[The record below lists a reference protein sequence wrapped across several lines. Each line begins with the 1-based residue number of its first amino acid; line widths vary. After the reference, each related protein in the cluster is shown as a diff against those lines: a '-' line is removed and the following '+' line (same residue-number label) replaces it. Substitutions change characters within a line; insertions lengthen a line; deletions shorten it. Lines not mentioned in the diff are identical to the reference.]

1 MLIIIKKDK
10 VTLFIF
16 GKMKKLLFA
25 LIFVPLSL
33 RPSNGDGPIG
43 ARSAALG
50 HASSCLFDVWSTR
63 NNQGSLGFVRKT
75 EVGAFYENRFF
86 VKDIAQSGFAIAA
99 PIKKGTFGLSY
110 SSLGYKLYRE
120 SQATLSYG
128 MKLSENVSV
137 GVGIDYLNT
146 KIADIYGQAHAVTG
160 SIGLTAKILPQLV
173 IATHIYNPF
182 RAKITNYNNE
192 KIPTI
197 FKFGAQYIFSKK
209 VFLVAEAEKTS
220 AQKINIKGGIEY
232 NPSSL
237 IYLRVGGSSYPT
249 QAAFGVGVNYNGL
262 KIDMSTAYHNVLG
275 FSPQI
280 GLSYAFGKDKTKKVI
295 TPDQAEKL

>member
-1 MLIIIKKDK
+1 MKSFLLVFIISPIC
-10 VTLFIF
+10 
-16 GKMKKLLFA
+16 LL
-25 LIFVPLSL
+25 S
-33 RPSNGDGPIG
+33 SNGEGPIG

-50 HASSCLFDVWSTR
+50 HASSTLYDVWSAR
-63 NNQGSLGFVRKT
+63 NNQGSLAFVRKT

-86 VKDIAQSGFAIAA
+86 VKELSQSGFAVAA

-110 SSLGYKLYRE
+110 SSMGYNLYRE

-128 MKLSENVSV
+128 MKLSENVGV

-146 KIADIYGQAHAVTG
+146 KIADIYGQAHAITG
-160 SIGLTAKILPQLV
+160 SVGLTAKILPQMT

-197 FKFGAQYIFSKK
+197 FKLGAQYVFSKK
-209 VFLVAEAEKTS
+209 VCIVAEAEKTS

-249 QAAFGVGVNYNGL
+249 QAAFGLGVNYNGL

-280 GLSYAFGKDKTKKVI
+280 GLSYAFGKDKTKKL
-295 TPDQAEKL
+295 TTTEEAEKL